1 MKPIFN
7 SIIFVTLSLVS
18 VCCISSIKAAQ
29 LSSSSGS
36 TSFSSSSTTSF
47 IRSRANKLRRPESC
61 RENLP
66 RKYEDL
72 PILVITGR
80 VKEVYNV
87 GESSAPNAI
96 PPPSGIENNSNNNN
110 KALVNIGRV
119 IKGNQQLVG
128 SDIIVGGFNSSSSQ
142 PCPNYVKPND
152 TYIMLLNLD
161 ANTAGITS
169 DRKYVIQNNNIL
181 SLNLNNLDRINAIAS
196 DELLKRR
203 GPIEDILCEAHYCA
217 YGRCVANEKTNQVSC
232 QCPDNCPPLP
242 AQVCGSDNTT
252 YLNECFLIKEG
263 CKRQRV
269 LFVTKESAC

>member
-1 MKPIFN
+1 MNFI
-7 SIIFVTLSLVS
+7 VTLLLAVASIGYSLE
-18 VCCISSIKAAQ
+18 AAQ
-29 LSSSSGS
+29 IS
-36 TSFSSSSTTSF
+36 SSSSTLFSSSTNI
-47 IRSRANKLRRPESC
+47 IRLKANKLRRPESC

-66 RKYEDL
+66 RKSEDL
-72 PILVITGR
+72 PVLVITGR
-80 VKEVYNV
+80 VKEVYN
-87 GESSAPNAI
+87 GDGSPSTFSPLILDSSNA
-96 PPPSGIENNSNNNN
+96 NSNSAANNNN
-110 KALVNIGRV
+110 KALVTIGRV

-128 SDIIVGGFNSSSSQ
+128 SDIIVSGFNSSSSQ

-152 TYIMLLNLD
+152 TYIMLLNI
-161 ANTAGITS
+161 ANNGGITN

-181 SLNLNNLDRINAIAS
+181 SLNLNNLDRINAIAN

-232 QCPDNCPPLP
+232 QCPDSCPPLP

-252 YLNECFLIKEG
+252 YINECYLIKEG

>member
-1 MKPIFN
+1 MKLSFSFVAILLVA
-7 SIIFVTLSLVS
+7 SIYCVS
-18 VCCISSIKAAQ
+18 IEAAQ
-29 LSSSSGS
+29 LSSSSSS
-36 TSFSSSSTTSF
+36 TSFSSSTSS
-47 IRSRANKLRRPESC
+47 IRFKANKLRRPESC

-66 RKYEDL
+66 RKSEDL
-72 PILVITGR
+72 PVLVITGR

-87 GESSAPNAI
+87 GDTGSILNALSSSNVGA
-96 PPPSGIENNSNNNN
+96 ENGANNN

-128 SDIIVGGFNSSSSQ
+128 SDIIVSGFNSSSSQ

-161 ANTAGITS
+161 GTAGGITG

-181 SLNLNNLDRINAIAS
+181 SLNLSNLDRINAIAN
-196 DELLKRR
+196 DELFKRR
-203 GPIEDILCEAHYCA
+203 GPIENILCEAHYCA
-217 YGRCVANEKTNQVSC
+217 YGRCVANGKTNQVSC
-232 QCPDNCPPLP
+232 QCPDSCPPLP

-252 YLNECFLIKEG
+252 YVNECFLIKEG